1 MKNVHFESLE
11 PYLGLSGA
19 AVTTGLILGTGIGII
34 AAELWKGY
42 KWWTSA
48 SSSEPATILF
58 DYLPDENTIGEVLWF
73 GRNLMSTYAHLLPI
87 LFLSTVVICL
97 WCVSSIKPLNV
108 SVARFT
114 LALTYLFLL
123 GFYCVY
129 FMNVN
134 SYYLLF

>member
-1 MKNVHFESLE
+1 
-11 PYLGLSGA
+11 
-19 AVTTGLILGTGIGII
+19 
-34 AAELWKGY
+34 
-42 KWWTSA
+42 
-48 SSSEPATILF
+48 
-58 DYLPDENTIGEVLWF
+58 
-73 GRNLMSTYAHLLPI
+73 MSTYAHLLPI

-134 SYYLLF
+134 SLFTILVNNVIPNYLQLFPIILR